1 MARRAVQD
9 PAGPAR
15 SETAQARR
23 GEDVLRGALL
33 ALPAL
38 ALALPVPGLL
48 EDVPTTDSAAPGW
61 TLLLLLPALA
71 LTALTQRASWTRPGL
86 PALALALAALASQ
99 ARTLLDAGDPFEA
112 ERATVSLWAACGLVL
127 VGSRLGSAGRGALA
141 TALCTVPLLVA
152 LGGLW
157 IGHPGGL
164 AGNAGDA
171 AEAALPAAAL
181 ALAVFTHREGPVRGL
196 ALASLLAFAGW
207 TAWSGARVAVVGFLA
222 IAGLTA
228 VASVARPAL
237 RRLARIGMVGA
248 LLVALGTGI
257 ATWTASPSQ
266 QTAPAPATHAVSSA
280 PSNSLSDSEEG
291 GLLFRRLVWATT
303 PQLLADHPHG
313 VGPGQLARAY
323 PPYRDPVELES
334 SEHQRTEPTP
344 VDVEHLHMDALNWL
358 AEQGLIVGGL
368 LVAMLLAAGLRA
380 LRVLLGADPTLTPAA
395 LGVLAALATGLVNA
409 PWSQGVLA
417 PAVGLPLLGALFAP
431 GRLPSRRGFRLGPEG
446 AVLAFALAHA
456 ASAWALAQHG
466 SALARLASATV
477 VVRTPE
483 GLEETRLDPA
493 PARAAVRAALEA
505 TPTSVEALTR
515 SARLGDLDAAGRR
528 AVLERI
534 LLLRPH
540 RRAALI
546 DLANLEAREGNLDR
560 AANLQERARAVD
572 PDSPLLARNALVLAL
587 DRADA
592 GAVTR
597 AVEDV
602 VRVGAG
608 SPADLGSLLTRRLLA
623 GEAGWCGP
631 LAKATGE
638 SLMLED
644 PVACLDAARRAREEG
659 REAREQALLV
669 AAHAGFAADAAAKGD
684 TGGAVRSQRQALR
697 ASARGLELLGTSQ
710 PRGARRLR
718 LGLAGALAQD
728 GNEEAARA
736 ELKGLEPG
744 ARDLVQL
751 PAPFAEGLL
760 RLGVL
765 QGSQTPR

>member
-1 MARRAVQD
+1 M
-9 PAGPAR
+9 
-15 SETAQARR
+15 
-23 GEDVLRGALL
+23 
-33 ALPAL
+33 
-38 ALALPVPGLL
+38 
-48 EDVPTTDSAAPGW
+48 
-61 TLLLLLPALA
+61 
-71 LTALTQRASWTRPGL
+71 
-86 PALALALAALASQ
+86 
-99 ARTLLDAGDPFEA
+99 
-112 ERATVSLWAACGLVL
+112 
-127 VGSRLGSAGRGALA
+127 
-141 TALCTVPLLVA
+141 
-152 LGGLW
+152 
-157 IGHPGGL
+157 
-164 AGNAGDA
+164 
-171 AEAALPAAAL
+171 
-181 ALAVFTHREGPVRGL
+181 
-196 ALASLLAFAGW
+196 
-207 TAWSGARVAVVGFLA
+207 
-222 IAGLTA
+222 
-228 VASVARPAL
+228 
-237 RRLARIGMVGA
+237 
-248 LLVALGTGI
+248 
-257 ATWTASPSQ
+257 
-266 QTAPAPATHAVSSA
+266 
-280 PSNSLSDSEEG
+280 
-291 GLLFRRLVWATT
+291 
-303 PQLLADHPHG
+303 
-313 VGPGQLARAY
+313 
-323 PPYRDPVELES
+323 
-334 SEHQRTEPTP
+334 
-344 VDVEHLHMDALNWL
+344 DVEHLHMDALNWL
-358 AEQGLIVGGL
+358 AEQGLLVGGL

-417 PAVGLPLLGALFAP
+417 PAVGLPLLGALSAP

-592 GAVTR
+592 EAVTR

-638 SLMLED
+638 SLVLED

-736 ELKGLEPG
+736 ELEGLEPS